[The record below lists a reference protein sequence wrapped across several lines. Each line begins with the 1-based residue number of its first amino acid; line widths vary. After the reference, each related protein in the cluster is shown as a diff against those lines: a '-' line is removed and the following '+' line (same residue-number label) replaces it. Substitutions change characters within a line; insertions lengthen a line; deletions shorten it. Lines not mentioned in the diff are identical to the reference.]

1 MSTAP
6 RVTLLYDGEC
16 DFCAWWVRYWRR
28 LSGARVSYRTYQEAL
43 ADFPGLSAAECRQAV
58 QLIEADGQR
67 TRAAAACFGV
77 LGYAGQPLWRALY
90 RRSSG
95 FASVS
100 EFCYRHIAARRQAAA
115 GVARAL
121 WGRERYPA
129 SYERASQLFIKVV
142 GLIFCCAFISLAVQI
157 EGLLGS
163 NGILPAQQFMHAAEG
178 ALSDPAWLH
187 LPSLFW
193 LAGSDEVLVGACLL
207 GATAGLLAVLGARPA
222 ASLAVCYVLYLSVFS
237 IGQDFMSFQWDL
249 LLLECGFLAIFLNPR
264 TPVITFLFRL
274 LLFRFMFL
282 SGCVKLLS
290 GDPSWATMAALDYH
304 YETQPLPSPL
314 AWYAHL
320 LPAWFDRLC
329 VVGTWVVELALPFL
343 IFAPRQPR
351 MLAAVGFIGL
361 EIIIALTGNYNFF
374 NLLTVALV
382 LFLFDDAQFGR
393 VAGRACTPLAGP
405 HRMLSAALVSFI
417 IMLNVYFLA
426 RPFLGAAMP
435 AWANAAV
442 SRIQPLRITNGYGLF
457 AVMTTRRAEIEIQG
471 SLDARN
477 WQAYAFR
484 YKPGDVRAPLRW
496 VIPHQPRLDWQM
508 WFAALSS
515 AERTPWFG
523 NLLVRLL
530 NAEPTV
536 LELLDKNPF
545 ARAPP
550 RFVRAVFYD
559 YRFTTPSERTATG
572 AVWHRRQ
579 IGLYFPVVKLP

>member
-1 MSTAP
+1 MRT
-6 RVTLLYDGEC
+6 
-16 DFCAWWVRYWRR
+16 FC
-28 LSGARVSYRTYQEAL
+28 
-43 ADFPGLSAAECRQAV
+43 
-58 QLIEADGQR
+58 
-67 TRAAAACFGV
+67 
-77 LGYAGQPLWRALY
+77 
-90 RRSSG
+90 
-95 FASVS
+95 
-100 EFCYRHIAARRQAAA
+100 
-115 GVARAL
+115 
-121 WGRERYPA
+121 
-129 SYERASQLFIKVV
+129 
-142 GLIFCCAFISLAVQI
+142 
-157 EGLLGS
+157 
-163 NGILPAQQFMHAAEG
+163 
-178 ALSDPAWLH
+178 
-187 LPSLFW
+187 
-193 LAGSDEVLVGACLL
+193 
-207 GATAGLLAVLGARPA
+207 
-222 ASLAVCYVLYLSVFS
+222 
-237 IGQDFMSFQWDL
+237 
-249 LLLECGFLAIFLNPR
+249 
-264 TPVITFLFRL
+264 
-274 LLFRFMFL
+274 
-282 SGCVKLLS
+282 
-290 GDPSWATMAALDYH
+290 
-304 YETQPLPSPL
+304 
-314 AWYAHL
+314 
-320 LPAWFDRLC
+320 PAWFDRLC

-351 MLAAVGFIGL
+351 MLAAAGFIGL

-393 VAGRACTPLAGP
+393 VTGGACTALAAP
-405 HRMLSAALVSFI
+405 HRMLRAALVSLI
-417 IMLNVYFLA
+417 IMLNIYFLA

-496 VIPHQPRLDWQM
+496 AIPHQPRLDWQM

-536 LELLDKNPF
+536 LELLDTNPF
-545 ARAPP
+545 ERAPP